1 MNKTKWVYGVL
12 TLVLMLALNFPA
24 ASSGQVKAVNLRI
37 ADELNPDE
45 PPAVGGEEFART
57 VESLSNGKYKIVVY
71 HKGQLGTERELIEQI
86 RQGVVDVGVISSAP
100 MGTFAPSVNLL
111 QLPFLEDSLEI
122 ILKVS
127 AANLPQKVLG
137 QVEALGMK
145 VLKMMDGGL
154 RFMVTVRP
162 VKTLEDVKGLKFRTA
177 QNQMHMDIFAAL
189 GASPTPMAY
198 GEIYTG
204 LQNKVIDGCENDIFG
219 ITSKK
224 FYEVAKNVTLTGHF
238 SWPMMLVVSSKTWDK
253 IPETDRDF
261 FLKGAQKALEINNKI
276 LLESQNK
283 LFQQIKDAKTNIIEL
298 SDAERVKFRKAVQ
311 PVYDKYATDQTAKD
325 FVAAVEKLKQ
335 K

>member
-1 MNKTKWVYGVL
+1 
-12 TLVLMLALNFPA
+12 
-24 ASSGQVKAVNLRI
+24 
-37 ADELNPDE
+37 
-45 PPAVGGEEFART
+45 
-57 VESLSNGKYKIVVY
+57 
-71 HKGQLGTERELIEQI
+71 
-86 RQGVVDVGVISSAP
+86 
-100 MGTFAPSVNLL
+100 
-111 QLPFLEDSLEI
+111 
-122 ILKVS
+122 
-127 AANLPQKVLG
+127 
-137 QVEALGMK
+137 MK

-154 RFMVTVRP
+154 RYMVTVRP

-253 IPETDRDF
+253 IPEADRGF
-261 FLKGAQKALEINNKI
+261 FLKGAQKALETNNKI
-276 LLESQNK
+276 LIESQNK

-298 SDAERVKFRKAVQ
+298 SDVERGKFRKAVQ